1 MVAAIMLDLTQG
13 RVAGHGCQDGEQQTV
28 IEEMEQ

>member
-1 MVAAIMLDLTQG
+1 MVASIMLDLIQG
-13 RVAGHGCQDGEQQTV
+13 RVSGHGCQDGEQQTV

>member
-13 RVAGHGCQDGEQQTV
+13 RVSGHCCQDGEQQTV
-28 IEEMEQ
+28 IEETEK